1 MAGPFLVLLVVCQ
14 DPRKGSAEGCK
25 GHKKSP
31 LAEQEELIREP

>member
-25 GHKKSP
+25 GHSKKKPSYI
-31 LAEQEELIREP
+31 ARGAS